1 MKTVNHFNHFIMKQL
16 PTTPIPHQKYC
27 ITFIFFMAFNWS
39 FGQTPMTI
47 KHACNFAADATE
59 GSVFTYDASTEA
71 INIVKEISEACGL
84 PQNFIIKSADCS
96 NALATTQGKQRYI
109 LYNTSFLEAFKTKAE
124 TKWAAYCV
132 LAHEIGH
139 HLSNHDLEITD
150 PSVRRRQELESDRFA
165 GDVLQ
170 KLGASLVQAQSGI
183 NTFALDGDSQTHPSK
198 RARLEAL
205 ATGWKKAQERKNIS
219 DGDDADINADEV
231 KLYKKA
237 VEMAK
242 TDFTKAV
249 EVLTKA
255 IETNPRYSEAFIR
268 RAEYYLKTFEFDDA
282 LEDLDEAIRINKNA
296 YEAYALNGFILAYE
310 KENKEKG
317 LNDINRA
324 IRINK
329 EFVPAYLYKAF
340 VTVQNQN
347 VKEVFQSA
355 KADLDVALKLDPKYC
370 EAYYFRGCI
379 HHFNEQYDKAVE
391 DLTKAIELKPLSK
404 IFVLKHYYNKSD
416 EYEELTAADM
426 LDFRALT
433 HYNWGKWT
441 QAIAD
446 YDKEEVLKGMTT
458 KPFMIYAKCLYNGG
472 KTREALAYLDNW
484 AKQIIERRGKA
495 SGSHTLFDIYKQRG
509 IFKMLLGNEA
519 EGLKDFQSAFGLDN
533 YSDDVYGEF
542 GCRLVENK
550 LAKAAMPYLDK
561 VLESGSSKF
570 KKCRE
575 EALKLLK
582 KN

>member
-1 MKTVNHFNHFIMKQL
+1 MKQL
-16 PTTPIPHQKYC
+16 TSTPASYHFFFITC
-27 ITFIFFMAFNWS
+27 ILLMAFNWS
-39 FGQTPMTI
+39 FAQTPMTI

-59 GSVFTYDASTEA
+59 GSLYVYDASDEA
-71 INIVKEISEACGL
+71 VGIVKEISEACGL

-150 PSVRRRQELESDRFA
+150 PSVRRRQELEADRFA

-237 VEMAK
+237 IEMAK
-242 TDFTKAV
+242 SDFTKAI
-249 EVLTKA
+249 ELLNNA
-255 IETNPRYSEAFIR
+255 IEVNPRYSEAFIR
-268 RAEYYLKTFEFDDA
+268 RAEFYMKQFKFDDA
-282 LEDLDEAIRINKNA
+282 LEDLDEAIRINRNA
-296 YEAYALNGFILAYE
+296 YEAYALNGFILAY
-310 KENKEKG
+310 KIENKEKG

-329 EFVPAYLYKAF
+329 EFAPAYLYRAF
-340 VTVQNQN
+340 ITVQNQN
-347 VKEVFQSA
+347 VKEVFESA
-355 KADLDVALKLDPKYC
+355 KADLDIALKINPKYC

-379 HHFNEQYDKAVE
+379 HHFKEQYDKAIE
-391 DLTKAIELKPLSK
+391 DLTKAFELKSLSK
-404 IFVLKHYYNKSD
+404 NFVLKHYEVASD
-416 EYEELTAADM
+416 EYEEVTAANM
-426 LDFRALT
+426 LDFRAYT
-433 HYNWGKWT
+433 YFKWGKWT

-446 YDKEEVLKGMTT
+446 YNQEEMFKEKKSE
-458 KPFMIYAKCLYNGG
+458 PFMIYAKCLYNSG
-472 KTREALAYLDNW
+472 KTSDAFVYLDNW
-484 AKQIIERRGKA
+484 AKNIINRRGKA
-495 SGSHTLFDIYKQRG
+495 SGSHTLFDIYTQRG
-509 IFKMLLGNEA
+509 IFKMLLGNES
-519 EGLKDFQSAFGLDN
+519 EGLNNFKLAFELANYADN
-533 YSDDVYGEF
+533 VYGEF

-561 VLESGSSKF
+561 VSESGNSTF

-575 EALKLLK
+575 KALELLK

>member
-16 PTTPIPHQKYC
+16 PTTLTRYQNFFTTC
-27 ITFIFFMAFNWS
+27 ILFMAFNWS

-47 KHACNFAADATE
+47 KHAYNFAADATE
-59 GSVFTYDASTEA
+59 GSLFTYDASDEA
-71 INIVKEISEACGL
+71 VNIVKEISEACGL
-84 PQNFIIKSADCS
+84 PQNFVIKSADCS

-242 TDFTKAV
+242 SDFA
-249 EVLTKA
+249 KA
-255 IETNPRYSEAFIR
+255 IELLTNAIEINPRYSEAFIR

-282 LEDLDEAIRINKNA
+282 LEDLEEAIRINKNA

-310 KENKEKG
+310 KESHEKG

-324 IRINK
+324 IRINR
-329 EFVPAYLYKAF
+329 EFAPAYLYRAF
-340 VTVQNQN
+340 ITVQNQN
-347 VKEVFQSA
+347 VKEVFLSA
-355 KADLDVALKLDPKYC
+355 KTDLDVALKLNPKYC

-379 HHFNEQYDKAVE
+379 HHFNEQYDKAIE
-391 DLTKAIELKPLSK
+391 DLTKALELNPTSK
-404 IFVLKHYYNKSD
+404 SFVLKHYYNKTD

-433 HYNWGKWT
+433 YYEWGKWA
-441 QAIAD
+441 QAMAD
-446 YDKEEVLKGMTT
+446 YDQEEALKGKKTE
-458 KPFMIYAKCLYNGG
+458 PFMIYAKCLYNSD

-484 AKQIIERRGKA
+484 SKKIIDRRGKA
-495 SGSHTLFDIYKQRG
+495 SGSHILFDIYKQRG
-509 IFKMLLGNEA
+509 IFKMLSGNEA
-519 EGLKDFQSAFGLDN
+519 EGLNDFQSAFELAN
-533 YSDDVYGEF
+533 YSDDVYAEF

-561 VLESGSSKF
+561 VSESSNTKF
-570 KKCRE
+570 KRCRE
-575 EALKLLK
+575 EAIKQLK

>member
-1 MKTVNHFNHFIMKQL
+1 MKQL
-16 PTTPIPHQKYC
+16 PTTLTPHQNFC

-59 GSVFTYDASTEA
+59 GSLFTYDASDEA
-71 INIVKEISEACGL
+71 VNIVKEILEACGL

-170 KLGASLVQAQSGI
+170 KLGASLVEAQSGI
-183 NTFALDGDSQTHPSK
+183 NTFALDGDSQTHPLK

-219 DGDDADINADEV
+219 DSDDADINAEEV
-231 KLYKKA
+231 KIYKKA

-242 TDFTKAV
+242 TDFTKAI
-249 EVLTKA
+249 EILDKA
-255 IETNPRYSEAFIR
+255 IEINPQYSEAFIR

-282 LEDLDEAIRINKNA
+282 LDDLDEAIRVNKNA
-296 YEAYALNGFILAYE
+296 HEAYALNGFILAFSQE
-310 KENKEKG
+310 DREKG
-317 LNDINRA
+317 INDINRA

-329 EFVPAYLYKAF
+329 EFAPAYLYRAF
-340 VTVQNQN
+340 ITVQNQD
-347 VKEVFQSA
+347 VKEVFQST
-355 KADLDVALKLDPKYC
+355 KADLDIALKINPKYC

-379 HHFNEQYDKAVE
+379 HHFNEQYDKAIE
-391 DLTKAIELKPLSK
+391 DLTKAIELKPPSK
-404 IFVLKHYYNKSD
+404 IFVLTHYNGNRRD
-416 EYEELTAADM
+416 EYEALTHADM
-426 LDFRALT
+426 LDFRAYT
-433 HYNWGKWT
+433 YYEWGKWT

-446 YDKEEVLKGMTT
+446 YNLKETFEENKS
-458 KPFMIYAKCLYNGG
+458 KPFMIYAECLYNSGQSR
-472 KTREALAYLDNW
+472 KAIDYLDNW
-484 AKQIIERRGKA
+484 AKMIIDKEGKEN
-495 SGSHTLFDIYKQRG
+495 GSHKLFDIYTQRG
-509 IFKMLLGNEA
+509 IYKILLGNET
-519 EGLKDFQSAFGLDN
+519 EGLKDFQLAFSVAN
-533 YSDDVYGEF
+533 WANNVYGEF

-561 VLESGSSKF
+561 VSESGNTTF
-570 KKCRE
+570 IKCRE